1 MMKNKLFIP
10 LFILT
15 MGFGLVACQPEV
27 DVLGINQDIAQGTL
41 IGTDSARSVCFVTG
55 TTMRIV
61 EYKFL
66 PDNKATRT
74 ECIFGDGLNTS
85 NSVKY
90 SYVMDF
96 MENGYGCSLL
106 FTPEDV
112 TPENANAEPINV
124 DFIGNVLVEIGGDT
138 ITDVN
143 SKCDKLESIV
153 GQLSNTTWY
162 YKDSTLWAD
171 TIPVFDYIKVD
182 TTLKPVIGRGPDGK
196 PTIIR
201 VDTIFKQDSIFKDS
215 ISIVGV
221 KSYNLTELTFNRDL
235 KFYDIFSGCHT
246 FANTGSY
253 SYEHAEFTKE
263 LVKVDSTSEYTSKK
277 YRWGL
282 SSISTGRRFGIRTV
296 SDDENKETVDYAISL
311 FMEPVRDKDKK
322 VIGYTMKVD
331 GATEFKLKKQ

>member
-96 MENGYGCSLL
+96 MANGYGCSLL
-106 FTPEDV
+106 FTPED
-112 TPENANAEPINV
+112 ANAEPINV
-124 DFIGNVLVEIGGDT
+124 DFIGNVLFENGGDT
-138 ITDVN
+138 ITDVT
-143 SKCDKLESIV
+143 SKCDKLSQIAS
-153 GQLSNTTWY
+153 QLSNSKWIHV
-162 YKDSTLWAD
+162 DSALWID
-171 TIPVFDYIKVD
+171 TIPVFDSIKID
-182 TTLKPVIGRGPDGK
+182 TVIESKIVGFRPGVGPIIKID
-196 PTIIR
+196 TII
-201 VDTIFKQDSIFKDS
+201 KQDSIFRDS
-215 ISIVGV
+215 LDIIGIKRYERTEIS
-221 KSYNLTELTFNRDL
+221 FNRDEN
-235 KFYDIFSGCHT
+235 T

-253 SYEHAEFTKE
+253 SYSYEEFTRDS
-263 LVKVDSTSEYTSKK
+263 VKVDSVAKYMNKD

-282 SSISTGRRFGIRTV
+282 ANISTGRRFGIRTI
-296 SDDENKETVDYAISL
+296 SDDEKKDTVDYAISL
-311 FMEPVRDKDKK
+311 FMEAIRDKDKK

-331 GATEFKLKKQ
+331 GTTEFKLKK